1 MPVAD
6 VPEEVRRLVAD
17 RAERRE
23 ARDFAGADDLRAR
36 IRALGFEVVDGP
48 AGTRVVPAMEPPA
61 VRRMSPG
68 EVGSVLDRPPSAD
81 VTFLWLTGGWPEDV
95 ARGIG
100 SIQRHRGGAEIQ
112 HVVVDADRGEPGAWP
127 DGVELVA
134 LDRDPGFGA
143 SRNVALR
150 RARGEVVVVAD
161 GSVEAAGDAVSPL
174 RDAVDDRA
182 VGVAGPFGLVTEDL
196 RTFREVQGPEVDAVE
211 GYLMA
216 FRREVL
222 AGLDGFDEGF
232 RFYRMADVELSFRIK
247 DSGLRAV
254 VVPVPVTRHEHR
266 AWAALPPDERDR
278 RSKRNFSRF
287 LDRFRGRTD
296 LLVGAGGTT

>member
-23 ARDFAGADDLRAR
+23 ARDFAAADELRAR
-36 IRALGFEVVDGP
+36 IEALGFEVVDGP
-48 AGTRVVPAMEPPA
+48 AGTRVVPATEPPA
-61 VRRMSPG
+61 VRRVPPG

-95 ARGIG
+95 ARGIA
-100 SIQRHRGGAEIQ
+100 SFEQQRGGTDIQ
-112 HVVVDADRGEPGAWP
+112 HVVVDADHGEPGRWP
-127 DGVELVA
+127 EGVELVA
-134 LDRDPGFGA
+134 LDRDPGYGA
-143 SRNVALR
+143 CRNVALR
-150 RARGEVVVVAD
+150 RADGEVVVVAD
-161 GSVEAAGDAVSPL
+161 GSVEAGGDALSPL
-174 RDAVDDRA
+174 RDALDDRS
-182 VGVAGPFGLVTEDL
+182 VGVAGPYGLVTEDL
-196 RTFREVQGPEVDAVE
+196 RTFREFEGPEVDAVE

-216 FRREVL
+216 FRRDVL
-222 AGLDGFDEGF
+222 TGLDGFDEAF
-232 RFYRMADVELSFRIK
+232 RFYRMADVELSFRVR

-254 VVPVPVTRHEHR
+254 VVPAPVTRHEHR

-296 LLVGAGGTT
+296 LLVRGGGET